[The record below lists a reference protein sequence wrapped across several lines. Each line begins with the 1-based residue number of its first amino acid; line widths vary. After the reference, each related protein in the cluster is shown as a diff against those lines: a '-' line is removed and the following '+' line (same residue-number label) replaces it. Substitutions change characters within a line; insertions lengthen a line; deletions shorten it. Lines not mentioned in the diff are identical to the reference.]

1 MSNAFVLLLKV
12 SCDVGCP
19 ADVLRNLTALKDME
33 ATAQKRQFDR
43 ENKLVEMAE
52 QEKQIIREE
61 AERRLCAAKNE
72 YFALKESAA
81 QEVQT
86 LKEIAEKTKAAFST
100 EFSEAREEWAREREK
115 LQQQVDEGDMSRA
128 MLTRAT
134 ERMEQQNMELT
145 SQFEKEKTE
154 WKNLLADI
162 EREKKEQFAKQE
174 QGSKN
179 ERALW
184 AKERTEFESQVV
196 LLEGKLLEFES
207 EKARF
212 QTKVRI
218 HPPSMQMCT
227 YVYKCASSRS
237 LHPDRNVFAVGSRK
251 VRAHDLSRGGCTREG
266 DSHGSS

>member
-86 LKEIAEKTKAAFST
+86 LKDIAEKTKAAFST

-115 LQQQVDEGDMSRA
+115 LKKQVDEGEMSV
-128 MLTRAT
+128 LTRAT
-134 ERMEQQNMELT
+134 ERMEQQNMKLT
-145 SQFEKEKTE
+145 SQFEKEKAE
-154 WKNLLADI
+154 WKNRFADI
-162 EREKKEQFAKQE
+162 EREKEEQFAKQE

-184 AKERTEFESQVV
+184 AKERTEFESQVI
-196 LLEGKLLEFES
+196 LLQGKLLEFERD
-207 EKARF
+207 KVCF
-212 QTKVRI
+212 QSKVRI
-218 HPPSMQMCT
+218 HPPIDANVHVRVQVCQF
-227 YVYKCASSRS
+227 KELAS
-237 LHPDRNVFAVGSRK
+237 
-251 VRAHDLSRGGCTREG
+251 
-266 DSHGSS
+266 